1 MQTQE
6 QNQNSTPN
14 PAPKPGFFE
23 EVCSTWRRL
32 PDKTIFFVLLAA
44 WLLLFHVLG
53 NATLGYITTP
63 SLLQWMHTAYTLKSP
78 IADDGHAVLIPIVV
92 IALLWWK
99 RKELLALPLRLW
111 WPGLLLMAAALVA
124 HIVGY
129 AVQQPRISIA
139 ALLVGVYA
147 LTGLVWGPAFLRAS
161 FFPFFLFGFMIPL
174 GSLTEP
180 ITFPLRLLVT
190 KAVVMTCHHLL
201 AIDVVSNGTQ
211 LFNGMGTYQYDV
223 APACSGIRSLVAI
236 TAIAII
242 YAFTIFSNWWQR
254 ILMMASAIP
263 LAFIGNTFRMLV
275 IVLAAEFGGQSAGS
289 KAHESTFWSL
299 LPYVPAIVGLIL
311 LGRWLEKLQD
321 RKAKANQPADGSL
334 KAA

>member
-1 MQTQE
+1 
-6 QNQNSTPN
+6 
-14 PAPKPGFFE
+14 
-23 EVCSTWRRL
+23 
-32 PDKTIFFVLLAA
+32 
-44 WLLLFHVLG
+44 
-53 NATLGYITTP
+53 
-63 SLLQWMHTAYTLKSP
+63 
-78 IADDGHAVLIPIVV
+78 
-92 IALLWWK
+92 
-99 RKELLALPLRLW
+99 
-111 WPGLLLMAAALVA
+111 
-124 HIVGY
+124 
-129 AVQQPRISIA
+129 
-139 ALLVGVYA
+139 
-147 LTGLVWGPAFLRAS
+147 
-161 FFPFFLFGFMIPL
+161 
-174 GSLTEP
+174 
-180 ITFPLRLLVT
+180 
-190 KAVVMTCHHLL
+190 
-201 AIDVVSNGTQ
+201 
-211 LFNGMGTYQYDV
+211 MGTYQYDV

-275 IVLAAEFGGQSAGS
+275 IVLAAELGGQSAGS